1 MKKLVIIRH
10 GQSQWNLENRFTG
23 WADVPLT
30 ERGIAEAK
38 KAGQTLKEKGF
49 HFDLAYTS
57 YLKRAIKTLWLALE
71 EMDQMYIPVLNVW
84 KLNEKHY
91 GTLTGLDKAE
101 TAAKYGE
108 DQVKLWRRGFDIAP
122 PALDVNDPNHPANDI
137 KYKDINKIELPG
149 TESLKDTVS
158 RVIQVW
164 EGIKVEFELSNAKE
178 ILIVAHGNSL
188 RGLLMHLKGLSEAEI
203 LEINI
208 PTGIPYVFEL
218 TDDLKVTKDYYL
230 ADEEEL
236 KKLMDEVAKQGKSK
250 K

>member
-30 ERGIAEAK
+30 ERGIEEAK
-38 KAGQTLKEKGF
+38 KAGQTLKAKGF
-49 HFDLAYTS
+49 RFDLAYTS

-71 EMDQMYIPVLNVW
+71 EMDQMYIPVLNTW

-91 GTLTGLDKAE
+91 GALTGLNKAE

-108 DQVKLWRRGFDIAP
+108 EQVKIWRRGYDIAP
-122 PALDVNDPNHPANDI
+122 PALDINDPSHPANDI
-137 KYKDINKIELPG
+137 KYADVNKLELPG
-149 TESLKDTVS
+149 TESLKDTVN
-158 RVIQVW
+158 RIIPVW
-164 EGIKVEFELSNAKE
+164 NGIAEEFSFNNE
-178 ILIVAHGNSL
+178 ILVVAHGNSL
-188 RGLLMHLKGLSEAEI
+188 RGLLMYLKGLSEKEI

-218 TDDLKVTKDYYL
+218 TDDLKVIKDYYL

-236 KKLMDEVAKQGKSK
+236 KKLMNEVASQGKAK
-250 K
+250 